1 MSEKIIGFL
10 MWVLFGGGFVA
21 LGLYGFFTTR
31 EKPIRF
37 WANVQDAPIA
47 PENVRAYNRALGKL
61 WIAYGAGLIF
71 LGMPIL
77 GGSDALIVISTSV
90 GVVLLTIGMIVI
102 FMFGIE
108 SKYRKK

>member
-1 MSEKIIGFL
+1 MSEKLFSIGL
-10 MWVLFGGGFVA
+10 WILIGGGFII
-21 LGLYGFFTTR
+21 LGLYGLFGKQD
-31 EKPIRF
+31 KPMRF
-37 WANVQDAPIA
+37 WANVQDVPIA

-61 WIAYGAGLIF
+61 WISYGAGLIF

>member
-37 WANVQDAPIA
+37 WANVQDVPIA

>member
-1 MSEKIIGFL
+1 MSEKMIGFL
-10 MWVLFGGGFVA
+10 MWALFGGGFIA
-21 LGLYGFFTTR
+21 AGLYGFFTTR
-31 EKPIRF
+31 EKPMRF

-47 PENVRAYNRALGKL
+47 PENARTYNRALGKL

-77 GGSDALIVISTSV
+77 GDSDALTVISTSV
-90 GVVLLTIGMIVI
+90 GVVFLTLAMIVI

-108 SKYRKK
+108 GKYRKR